1 MWVVTREAA
10 EGQPLVDALKRRG
23 HEAVCV
29 PAIRREPLPW
39 PEALHA
45 FGQASMFV
53 TSLYAAR
60 LAHKNVDHTAV
71 PPLGWAALEPTTAK
85 YLRDGG
91 MDVEVSA
98 PGGSLGLCDAVIARS
113 SFTRFLWPTSDAGL
127 RTDEHAH
134 VVQRFRDAGKSIE
147 AHAVYT
153 TMSDPSLDDNLRL
166 LQGRVRFHAVLFSPS
181 AALALHESLARTRVQ
196 GLARV
201 VTVGASTARAW
212 PGAST
217 EAPAGVD
224 IADFVCS
231 LEVP

>member
-10 EGQPLVDALKRRG
+10 EGQSLVDALKKRG

-39 PEALHA
+39 PDALQP
-45 FGQASMFV
+45 FGQASMFL
-53 TSLYAAR
+53 TSLYAAK

-71 PPLGWAALEPTTAK
+71 PPVGWAALEPATAS
-85 YLRDGG
+85 YLRDCRL
-91 MDVEVSA
+91 DPEVTA
-98 PGGSLGLCDAVIARS
+98 HGGSLALCDAVIARS
-113 SFTRFLWPTSDAGL
+113 SHSRFLWPTSDAGL
-127 RTDEHAH
+127 HTDEHAQ
-134 VVQRFRDAGKSIE
+134 VVQRMRNAGKSID
-147 AHAVYT
+147 AYAVYT
-153 TMSDPSLDDNLRL
+153 TIADPSLDDNLRL

-181 AALALHESLARTRVQ
+181 AAHALYESITRSGVQ

-212 PGAST
+212 PGAAT
-217 EAPAGVD
+217 QAPAGVD